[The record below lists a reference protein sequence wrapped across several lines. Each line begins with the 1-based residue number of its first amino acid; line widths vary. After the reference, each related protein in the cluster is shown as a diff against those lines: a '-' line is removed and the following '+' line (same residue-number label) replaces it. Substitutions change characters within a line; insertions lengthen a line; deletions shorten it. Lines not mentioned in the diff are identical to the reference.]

1 MDTFVAHPHNLD
13 FNNGSF
19 YKSLDNYKKANNFK
33 DFKDF
38 ESLSHKD
45 KLIYLLP
52 SSIIGSYP
60 FQKNKKLSAQNNMA
74 NFMSEIDAFIVNDVS
89 ENEFFIFDDVGFVIN
104 KGLYKTL
111 NTSLNK
117 LKCKIIL
124 VPDYFLNK
132 KTDTN
137 TITEFNNR
145 FLFSFDDGTG
155 ASTDL
160 DSLKQ
165 YLAMVESRYINFE
178 PNVYSSKPIK
188 ELDGYNQNENIS
200 IANFVQEINDD
211 LPSIFK
217 FEFSMQNIFNKLN
230 FSKIE
235 LYACILLLASS
246 ISLPYVLNAQNN
258 KQIKT
263 YETEIFNIFKM
274 IDKNTKRVVTPK
286 VQIDQLIEQ
295 IPGSSKIQPSR
306 DESKFDNFSFMISLG
321 EKYIDA
327 IEIDFT
333 SNQATLDLLKLPQ
346 IQYAVIKNTVDTFD
360 INIIDEDIITENKEI
375 SGQIKIELNNE

>member
-1 MDTFVAHPHNLD
+1 
-13 FNNGSF
+13 
-19 YKSLDNYKKANNFK
+19 
-33 DFKDF
+33 
-38 ESLSHKD
+38 
-45 KLIYLLP
+45 
-52 SSIIGSYP
+52 
-60 FQKNKKLSAQNNMA
+60 
-74 NFMSEIDAFIVNDVS
+74 
-89 ENEFFIFDDVGFVIN
+89 
-104 KGLYKTL
+104 LYKTL
-111 NTSLNK
+111 NASLNK

-132 KTDTN
+132 KIDTN

-188 ELDGYNQNENIS
+188 ELDGYNQNGNIS
-200 IANFVQEINDD
+200 IANFVQEIKDD

-258 KQIKT
+258 KQINM

-295 IPGSSKIQPSR
+295 IPGSSKMQPSR

-346 IQYAVIKNTVDTFD
+346 IQYAVVKNTVDTFD

>member
-111 NTSLNK
+111 NASLNK

-200 IANFVQEINDD
+200 IANFVQEIKDD

-258 KQIKT
+258 KQINM

-346 IQYAVIKNTVDTFD
+346 IQYAVVKNTVDTFD
-360 INIIDEDIITENKEI
+360 INIIDEDIINENKEI

>member
-52 SSIIGSYP
+52 SLIIGSYP

-111 NTSLNK
+111 NASLNK

-200 IANFVQEINDD
+200 IANFVQEIKED

-258 KQIKT
+258 KQINM

-346 IQYAVIKNTVDTFD
+346 IQYAVVKNTVDTFD
-360 INIIDEDIITENKEI
+360 INIIDEDIINENKEI

>member
-200 IANFVQEINDD
+200 IANFVQEIKDD

-258 KQIKT
+258 KQINM

-346 IQYAVIKNTVDTFD
+346 IQYAVVKNTVDTFD
-360 INIIDEDIITENKEI
+360 INIIDEDIINENKEI

>member
-111 NTSLNK
+111 NASLNK

-132 KTDTN
+132 KIDTN

-200 IANFVQEINDD
+200 IANFVQEIKDD

-346 IQYAVIKNTVDTFD
+346 IQYAVVKNTVDTFD
-360 INIIDEDIITENKEI
+360 INIIDEDIINENKEI

>member
-188 ELDGYNQNENIS
+188 ELDGYNQNENVS
-200 IANFVQEINDD
+200 IANFVQEIKED

-295 IPGSSKIQPSR
+295 IPGSSKMQPSR

-360 INIIDEDIITENKEI
+360 INIIDEDIINENKEI

>member
-132 KTDTN
+132 KTDIN

-200 IANFVQEINDD
+200 IANFVQEKKDD

-295 IPGSSKIQPSR
+295 IPGSSKMQPSR

-346 IQYAVIKNTVDTFD
+346 IQYAVVKNTVDTFD
-360 INIIDEDIITENKEI
+360 INIIDEDIINENKEI

>member
-111 NTSLNK
+111 NASLNK

-132 KTDTN
+132 KIDTN

-200 IANFVQEINDD
+200 IANFVQEIKDD

-258 KQIKT
+258 KQINM

-346 IQYAVIKNTVDTFD
+346 IQYAVVKNTVDTFD
-360 INIIDEDIITENKEI
+360 INIIDEDIINENKEI

>member
-19 YKSLDNYKKANNFK
+19 YKSTDNYKKANNFK

-60 FQKNKKLSAQNNMA
+60 FKKNKKLSAQNNMA

-132 KTDTN
+132 KIDTN

-165 YLAMVESRYINFE
+165 YLAMAESRYINFE

-188 ELDGYNQNENIS
+188 ELDGYNQNENVS
-200 IANFVQEINDD
+200 IANFVQEIKED

-295 IPGSSKIQPSR
+295 IPGSSKMQPSR

>member
-60 FQKNKKLSAQNNMA
+60 FKKNKKLSAQNNMS
-74 NFMSEIDAFIVNDVS
+74 NFISEIDAFIVNDVS
-89 ENEFFIFDDVGFVIN
+89 ENEFFIFDNVGFVIN

-111 NTSLNK
+111 NASLNK

-188 ELDGYNQNENIS
+188 ELDGYNQNGNIS
-200 IANFVQEINDD
+200 IANFVQEIKDD

-258 KQIKT
+258 KQINM

-360 INIIDEDIITENKEI
+360 INIIDEDIINENKEI

>member
-132 KTDTN
+132 KIDTN

-200 IANFVQEINDD
+200 IANFVQEIKDD

-258 KQIKT
+258 KQINM

-360 INIIDEDIITENKEI
+360 INIIDEDIINENKEI

>member
-111 NTSLNK
+111 NASLNK

-200 IANFVQEINDD
+200 IANFVQEIKDD

-258 KQIKT
+258 KQINM

-346 IQYAVIKNTVDTFD
+346 IQYTVVKNTVDTFD

>member
-111 NTSLNK
+111 NASLNK

-188 ELDGYNQNENIS
+188 ELDGYNQNGNIS
-200 IANFVQEINDD
+200 IANFVQEIKDD

-235 LYACILLLASS
+235 LYVCILLLASS

-258 KQIKT
+258 KQINM

-295 IPGSSKIQPSR
+295 IPGSSNIQPFR

-360 INIIDEDIITENKEI
+360 INIIDEDIINENKEI

>member
-111 NTSLNK
+111 NASLNK

-200 IANFVQEINDD
+200 IANFVQEIKDD

-258 KQIKT
+258 KQINM

-346 IQYAVIKNTVDTFD
+346 IQYAVVKNTVDTFD
-360 INIIDEDIITENKEI
+360 INIIDEYIINENKEI

>member
-74 NFMSEIDAFIVNDVS
+74 NFMSEIDGFIVNDVS

-132 KTDTN
+132 KIDTN

-200 IANFVQEINDD
+200 IANFVQEIKED

-295 IPGSSKIQPSR
+295 IPGSSKMQPSR

>member
-111 NTSLNK
+111 NASLNK

-200 IANFVQEINDD
+200 IANFVQEIKDD

-258 KQIKT
+258 KQINM

-274 IDKNTKRVVTPK
+274 IDKNTKRVVSPK

-295 IPGSSKIQPSR
+295 IPGSSKMQPSR

-360 INIIDEDIITENKEI
+360 INIIDEDIINENKEI

>member
-111 NTSLNK
+111 NASLNK

-200 IANFVQEINDD
+200 IANFVQEIKDD

-258 KQIKT
+258 KQINM

-274 IDKNTKRVVTPK
+274 IDKNTKRVVSPK

-295 IPGSSKIQPSR
+295 IPGSSKMQPSR

-346 IQYAVIKNTVDTFD
+346 IQYAVVKNTVDTFD
-360 INIIDEDIITENKEI
+360 INIIDEDIINENKEI